1 MILKLEDVHAYY
13 GESHILQGV
22 SLHVA
27 EGEIVC
33 LLGRNGVGK
42 TTTLRSIMGL
52 VSARRG
58 LIELAG
64 TSLTNKPT
72 HSIARAGVGYVPEE
86 RRMLRDLTVVDNLR
100 IANRP
105 ASGGWDEERVLKLFP
120 RLAERASQLAGTLS
134 GGEQQMLAIGRA
146 LMGNPKILL
155 LDEPSQGLAPQ
166 LVQLVAQTIRELH
179 AHGLTIILVE
189 QNVHMALELGQ
200 RHYVLAKGQV
210 VHESTSAEL
219 RADPDLMQQLL
230 GV

>member
-22 SLHVA
+22 SLQVA

-64 TSLTNKPT
+64 ISLTNKPT

-86 RRMLRDLTVVDNLR
+86 RRMLRDLTVVENLR
-100 IANRP
+100 IASRP
-105 ASGGWDEERVLKLFP
+105 AADGWDEERVLKLFP
-120 RLAERASQLAGTLS
+120 RLAERAGQLAGTLS

-146 LMGNPKILL
+146 LMGNPKVLL

-166 LVQLVAQTIRELH
+166 LVQLVAQTIQELNT
-179 AHGLTIILVE
+179 HGLTIVLVE
-189 QNVHMALELGQ
+189 QNVHLALELGQ

-210 VHESTSAEL
+210 VHESTSAAL
-219 RADPDLMQQLL
+219 RADSELMQQLL